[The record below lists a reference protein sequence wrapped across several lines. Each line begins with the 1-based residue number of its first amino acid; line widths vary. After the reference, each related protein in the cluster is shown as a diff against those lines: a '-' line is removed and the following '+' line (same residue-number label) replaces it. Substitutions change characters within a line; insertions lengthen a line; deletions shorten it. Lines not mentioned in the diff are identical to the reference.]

1 MHINLEFKEPPAF
14 FASQSKAIEMFVLE
28 LRNAGHNLALD
39 ATVVLPPEDLEGAMV
54 APVVVPRVGDEPVGD
69 ARLLSP
75 TQDPDRVPAKRLPD
89 HVLVDAGLVVGE
101 VLVDGEG
108 RLHRA
113 VGHQLQLDLVHV
125 GLDRVDLPP
134 VGLVLLVGHLELGVL
149 AGMVTLGGADSLLAR
164 SSRPVDVVLAGL
176 DLIGLAAL
184 VGAVLAPADQALVQ
198 PVVPGGAR
206 ETSVAT
212 EATGTATGEQVLAGH
227 VHLRRKVMVMTILMI
242 LIVLF
247 TCFFPLEW
255 MQIRSEIAVTAPKA
269 QHDPQPP

>member
-1 MHINLEFKEPPAF
+1 MK
-14 FASQSKAIEMFVLE
+14 MFVLE

-54 APVVVPRVGDEPVGD
+54 APVVVPRVGGEPVGD

-75 TQDPDRVPAKRLPD
+75 TQDPHRVPAKRFPD

-184 VGAVLAPADQALVQ
+184 VGAVLASADQALVQ

-227 VHLRRKVMVMTILMI
+227 VHLRREVMTMML